1 MHVVKYHMAQVLA
14 RFEDFPTK
22 KLEAL
27 RIAAALYS
35 KLDDVVT
42 TLKNWKIVSPVNQL
56 LDNIEKY
63 FNKVRSRPYNPNHS
77 HAARVCD
84 TN

>member
-1 MHVVKYHMAQVLA
+1 MSQVLA

-27 RIAAALYS
+27 RMAAALYS
-35 KLDDVVT
+35 KLNDIVT
-42 TLKNWKIVSPVNQL
+42 TLKNWKIESPANQL

-63 FNKVRSRPYNPNHS
+63 FNKVR
-77 HAARVCD
+77 
-84 TN
+84 